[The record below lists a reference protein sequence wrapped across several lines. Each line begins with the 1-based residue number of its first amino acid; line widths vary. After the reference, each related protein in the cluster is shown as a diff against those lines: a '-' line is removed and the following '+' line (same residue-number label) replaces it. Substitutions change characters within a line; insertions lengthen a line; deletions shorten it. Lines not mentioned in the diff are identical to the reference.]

1 MEANFSGMKASHGKS
16 SIARLKD
23 ASAVNRRIRKPSNDK
38 VLRPIHPNCG
48 IEAEYRKRL
57 NALVAEM
64 HDSVKYWLTAEYRAT
79 GLAQD
84 DLPANRLQ
92 STISRLTRQWQEK
105 FNDAAAKLGLWFA
118 SKTKSYSDLRMTS
131 RMKDA
136 GMSVD
141 FKMTQPMRDAYQ
153 AVIHEQV
160 GLIRSI
166 ASEHLQEV
174 QGLVMR
180 SVQQG
185 RNLGDLSKALEERYG
200 VTKRR
205 AALISRDQSNKAT
218 STLTRVRQQE
228 LGITQAKWKH
238 SHAGKHPRPSHVAVD
253 GEVYEVD
260 KGMFIDG
267 EWIFP
272 GTEINC
278 RCTSQSIIKGFK
290 A

>member
-1 MEANFSGMKASHGKS
+1 MSLKTTIRRRKEPENF
-16 SIARLKD
+16 
-23 ASAVNRRIRKPSNDK
+23 K

-57 NALVAEM
+57 DQLIEDM
-64 HDSVKYWLTAEYRAT
+64 QSSVTYWLTAEYKAS

-92 STISRLTRQWQEK
+92 SAMSRLTRQWQDK
-105 FNDAAAKLGLWFA
+105 FNEAAAKMGLWFA
-118 SKTKSYSDLRMTS
+118 SKTKSYSDLSMAS
-131 RMKDA
+131 RLKDI
-136 GMSVD
+136 GLSVD

-185 RNLGDLSKALEERYG
+185 RNLGELSKDLTERYG
-200 VTKRR
+200 ITKRR

-228 LGITQAKWKH
+228 LGIAQAKWKH

-253 GEVYEVD
+253 GEVYDVE

-272 GTEINC
+272 GQEINC
-278 RCTSQSIIKGFK
+278 RCTSQPIIKGFK

>member
-1 MEANFSGMKASHGKS
+1 MSLKTKTRQRKEPENF
-16 SIARLKD
+16 
-23 ASAVNRRIRKPSNDK
+23 K

-57 NALVAEM
+57 NALVTEM
-64 HDSVKYWLTAEYRAT
+64 LDSIEYWLAAEYRAT

-92 STISRLTRQWQEK
+92 SAMSRLTRQWQDK

-118 SKTKSYSDLRMTS
+118 AKTKIYSDLSMTS
-131 RMKDA
+131 RLKDV

-141 FKMTQPMRDAYQ
+141 FRMTRPMRDAYQ

-185 RNLGDLSKALEERYG
+185 RNLGELSKELQKRYG

-218 STLTRVRQQE
+218 ATLTRVRQQE
-228 LGITQAKWKH
+228 IGVTQAIWKH
-238 SHAGKHPRPSHVAVD
+238 SHAGKHPRPSHVKAD
-253 GEVYEVD
+253 GETYDIE
-260 KGMFIDG
+260 KGMYLDG
-267 EWIFP
+267 EWLLP
-272 GTEINC
+272 GVAINC
-278 RCTSQSIIKGFK
+278 RCVSQSIIKGFK